1 MKKYELLKWA
11 FVNAVGLGIGFLV
24 YLQFSMII
32 EHGFDTDKYWQWV
45 PPKQDFTTYFGIL
58 ISALI
63 GGAIFGY
70 SQSLVLKIRGIKPV
84 SWILATVIG
93 FGLLVLIDWP
103 LLYTG
108 ILGNIPGP
116 VEPLIF
122 TVGGCFLAGLIQYFL
137 LKKQNIIAGKW
148 LLMWILGL
156 IVSIIC
162 TGLFFTFVG
171 DPMGI
176 SWPLEVFFS
185 GFIIAGVASL
195 ISGKFLFSALTNQ

>member
-1 MKKYELLKWA
+1 MKKNELVKWSLA
-11 FVNAVGLGIGFLV
+11 NALGLGIGFLV
-24 YLQFSMII
+24 YLQISMIM
-32 EHGFDTDKYWQWV
+32 EHGFDTTKYWKWV
-45 PPKQDFTTYFGIL
+45 PPQQNFITYFGIL

-63 GGAIFGY
+63 GGAILGY
-70 SQSLVLKIRGIKPV
+70 AQSLVLKTKGIKTV

-108 ILGNIPGP
+108 DLGKIPGP

-137 LKKQNIIAGKW
+137 LKKQSIFAGKW
-148 LLMWILGL
+148 LLMLIIGL
-156 IVSIIC
+156 LVSTLS
-162 TGLFFTFVG
+162 TGLFFAFIG
-171 DPMGI
+171 DPIGI
-176 SWPLEVFFS
+176 SWPIEVFFS

-195 ISGKFLFSALTNQ
+195 ISGKFLFSVLPDH